1 MADLHPV
8 PPKGDTT
15 GQKSAS
21 GNVGAYSESEPTDN
35 FESTSKKR
43 VGVYDRPE
51 SALGSWSPMLIIAL
65 VLGVLVL
72 LWMFGMFDYLLG

>member
-15 GQKSAS
+15 RQKSPS
-21 GNVGAYSESEPTDN
+21 GNAGVYSQPEPIDT

-43 VGVYDRPE
+43 VGVYDRPDRV
-51 SALGSWSPMLIIAL
+51 LGSWSPMLIIAL
-65 VLGVLVL
+65 ILGALVL
-72 LWMFGMFDYLLG
+72 LWMLGMFDSLIA